1 MSSSYSLTEV
11 LTFTTTNA
19 RHMASKVSADLKRM
33 QRFYGSPNDNKIAE
47 FESELTAFIKAGYL
61 GTVTY
66 GFKRDG
72 KWIEP
77 TVKYEAH
84 DLYGSSG
91 SDDDPGKVRPG
102 LDISGASF
110 SSYLTYSSSWNQ
122 LTYDE
127 QLEFERDLP
136 FKRQGAPE
144 PQINGT
150 ISRDLT
156 YSSGGRALNRS
167 SVRSY

>member
-1 MSSSYSLTEV
+1 MSSSYTLTEV
-11 LTFTTTNA
+11 LTFTLTNA
-19 RHMASKVSADLKRM
+19 KHMASKVSTDLKRM
-33 QRFYGSPNDNKIAE
+33 QRFYGSPNDIKIAD
-47 FESELTAFIKAGYL
+47 FESELIAFIKAGYL

-77 TVKYEAH
+77 TIRYEAH
-84 DLYGSSG
+84 DLYGSPG
-91 SDDDPGKVRPG
+91 DDDDPGKVRPG

-122 LTYDE
+122 LTSEE
-127 QLEFERDLP
+127 QSAFQRNLP
-136 FKRQGAPE
+136 FERQGAPE

-156 YSSGGRALNRS
+156 YSSGGRSLNRS